1 MLATPNGHKKVI
13 VLLTDGVP
21 TFSYQVSKVQTET
34 NGSYYGTQF
43 TNRQDQP
50 GSTSR
55 ISNSYYAPD
64 QRNTNKLI
72 NSTFI
77 ATIGEAMALK
87 QRGIEIHGL
96 GIQLQSDTN
105 AGLSKQ
111 EVENKM
117 RQMVSADENGDLYYE
132 SADHAPDISDY
143 LARKAVQISGTVAN
157 GKVTDPIAEPFSYE
171 PNTLAVKVSG
181 PFKYKPCPHSHL
193 KETPFIVMKFI

>member
-1 MLATPNGHKKVI
+1 MVFPLFPTKSAKFKQKRMAAITAPN
-13 VLLTDGVP
+13 
-21 TFSYQVSKVQTET
+21 
-34 NGSYYGTQF
+34 F

-171 PNTLAVKVSG
+171 PNTLTVKSVGS
-181 PFKYKPCPHSHL
+181 FKYKPCPHSHL
-193 KETPFIVMKFI
+193 KGTPFVVMKFI